1 MLHSFVGW
9 LLAASCAPLSVSS
22 LCPYLYEGTPISNND
37 PSIPSES
44 VYNEALDSLDI
55 EAVFNDLYYLMT
67 DSQDCWPADT
77 FGTEQSYGPLFIRLA
92 WHCSGSYRDTDGL
105 GGCAGGRIRF
115 QPESAWPDNTN
126 LDKARALLGPIKE
139 KYGDALSW
147 GDLFVFS
154 GTAAIMN
161 MGGPVS
167 SICAGRIDD
176 ADGSKSDP
184 LNDPEGTCTVQ
195 GNCSAPLGAE
205 LVGLIYVDARGFMG
219 EPDPS
224 ITAPRIREVFGRM
237 GMNDSETVALIGG
250 GHAFGKCHGACSLGA
265 GDGPDVD
272 AESPWPGNC
281 GAGIA
286 QNTFTSGFEGEWT
299 HTPLLWSNEYFQQLL
314 TDNYTLWESPGGS
327 PQWENQQNGLMMLT
341 TDLALV
347 ADDEYQAVVTEFAE
361 DISAL
366 NTAFAAAWKKLVE
379 SGNATQWADNKFCV
393 DADTLSTEYT
403 STSTESPDDDTA
415 SSSDTNSDTNI
426 LIVIVVIVA
435 ILVVLVIVQLAL
447 HFMKRSATNDEIQM
461 ARQSNDRSVNSG
473 SANASGTNTAAQ
485 SSEA

>member
-1 MLHSFVGW
+1 MLNSGW
-9 LLAASCAPLSVSS
+9 LLAALWAPLAVKS
-22 LCPYLYEGTPISNND
+22 LCPYLYQGTPISNND

-105 GGCAGGRIRF
+105 GGCAGGRIRY

-176 ADGSKSDP
+176 ADGSKSEP

-272 AESPWPGNC
+272 AENPWPGNC
-281 GAGIA
+281 GPGIA

-299 HTPLLWSNEYFQQLL
+299 HTPLLWSNEYFQQLI
-314 TDNYTLWESPGGS
+314 TDNYTLWEGPGGN
-327 PQWENQQNGLMMLT
+327 PQWENDENGLMMLT

-347 ADDEYQAVVTEFAE
+347 YDDEYVDIVTEFAD
-361 DISAL
+361 DIGAL
-366 NTAFAAAWKKLVE
+366 NTAFAASWKKLVE
-379 SGNATQWADNKFCV
+379 SGGVWANNMFCV
-393 DADTLSTEYT
+393 DADTMSTEYT
-403 STSTESPDDDTA
+403 STSTETPDDADSSSTDSG
-415 SSSDTNSDTNI
+415 SSSDSTV
-426 LIVIVVIVA
+426 LIVVLIFVLI
-435 ILVVLVIVQLAL
+435 IFVLVIVLLAI
-447 HFMKRSATNDEIQM
+447 HCMKRSPAAASGVEMASRTN
-461 ARQSNDRSVNSG
+461 SNHAVMKSESNAGTADVNS
-473 SANASGTNTAAQ
+473 
-485 SSEA
+485 EA